1 MTRDSRGR
9 RGRPNGV
16 VSFTDVM
23 KHVSPSDPE
32 VVRLTEQ
39 ANASRDMDGLV
50 EQLEAFAARRLPPGV
65 RLATDDEIEAPRREV
80 RRLIRA
86 AAKPLVARGWHRT
99 ETRLLFD
106 APTGYWADIK
116 FDVRPGPAPVLLQVW
131 AVVGSPLINR
141 MYYGGDGRR
150 PRGWGLGHAV
160 LLWQAAIRYDPG
172 STRRPGRLRIPQYFD
187 QPRAIVFGGDNA
199 QAWLVSELGEL
210 ATTMELLCSDRT
222 MRDWLVERGLSAVVP
237 LRYAVLLSHH
247 LGDLDRQ
254 TELLERLRLE
264 SDASHASLLAMD
276 PPTPHSD
283 RGRDPLF
290 WSHKAIHEVRGRT
303 GRIGGFAGAG
313 PAVRGSSSSR
323 SVIAPITGDPMS
335 RSCPRSGSCTPDRSV

>member
-16 VSFTDVM
+16 VSFTAVM
-23 KHVSPSDPE
+23 QRVSPSDPE
-32 VVRLTEQ
+32 LVQLIEQ
-39 ANASRDMDGLV
+39 ANASGDMDGLV
-50 EQLEAFAARRLPPGV
+50 EQLEAFAIRRLPPGV

-106 APTGYWADIK
+106 APNGYWADIK
-116 FDVRPGPAPVLLQVW
+116 FDVRPGPAPVLVRFF
-131 AVVGSPLINR
+131 AVVGSPYLAR
-141 MYYGGDGRR
+141 TYDGGDGRR
-150 PRGWGLGHAV
+150 PRGFGSAHAT
-160 LLWQAAIRYDPG
+160 LLWQALIHYDPRW
-172 STRRPGRLRIPQYFD
+172 TRRPGHLRLPLYSAQ
-187 QPRAIVFGGDNA
+187 QGEIVFGDDHA
-199 QAWLVSELGEL
+199 RAWLGSELGDL
-210 ATTMELLCSDRT
+210 ATTMEHLCSDRA

-254 TELLERLRLE
+254 TDLLERLRLE

-276 PPTPHSD
+276 PPIPRND

-290 WSHKAIHEVRGRT
+290 WSHKRFMRFVAEL
-303 GRIGGFAGAG
+303 AE
-313 PAVRGSSSSR
+313 
-323 SVIAPITGDPMS
+323 
-335 RSCPRSGSCTPDRSV
+335 